1 MNDSERLEEPSD
13 PFAPRVGR
21 CGRLTTLR
29 HFERRWQVSPTTVEF
44 TEDGYR
50 RLDVRVF
57 GIVQGVG
64 FRPYVYHLA
73 SELGLAGCVGNDPD
87 GVFIEIEGSA
97 AFVEAFLRRL
107 HREAPPLAVVEHVTA
122 EAVEV
127 TGAAGFV
134 IVDSVAGDRGVTLV
148 PPDTA
153 VCDDCLREMRDP
165 ADRRFGH
172 PFITCTNC
180 GPRFTII
187 QSMPYDRPNT
197 TMASFPMCDA
207 CQAEY
212 DNPADRR
219 HHAQPI
225 GCHQCGPTVS
235 FSSEGDPIRSA
246 AAALCDGAILAV
258 KSVGGYHL
266 CCDATSDEAVRGLRL
281 RKGRGDKPF
290 AVMVA
295 GLDPARSVALVDRA
309 EADQLLLAARPI
321 VLLRARTD
329 SPVSALVAPGN
340 PLIGVMLPSM
350 ALQHLLVEYAG
361 VPLVMTS
368 GNRSGEPIA
377 YHDADARNRLGDVV
391 DGFLTHNRDIHVP
404 CDDSVVRLVD
414 GELQPIRRSRG
425 FAPLPVRFP
434 QNTGRVLAVGGEL
447 KNTFCVAAGE
457 HAWVSQHMGDME
469 NLDTIEAFESAVAHF
484 LEMYRVE
491 PEVVVADAH
500 PGYRTSKWADA
511 RGGSVLKVQHHHAH
525 IAAVMAEHQLPP
537 QADVLG
543 VAFDGTGY
551 GLDGS
556 IWGGEF
562 MVANATRF
570 ERLAHLKYLPLPGG
584 DAAVRNPC
592 RVALAHLWA
601 AGIEWTAE
609 LAPYNQ
615 LNEIERGLLLRQLER
630 GLNCVPTSSI
640 GRLFDAVSSLLG
652 LRHRITYEAQAA
664 IELEVAAESFLHDY
678 PIYSFAHNGLQIDA
692 APVWSGMVSD
702 LRTGVPVGSI
712 AAGFHH
718 AVAIMVSD
726 VALRNRSSTGL
737 STVAL
742 SGGVFQNAVLMTLVK
757 RLLAADGFDVRTH
770 RLVPPNDGGL
780 ALGQAYIGAYGS
792 HEGKDD

>member
-1 MNDSERLEEPSD
+1 MTHP
-13 PFAPRVGR
+13 APNVISNPASTPEAFGPNGYLGMPNTESSWSAGIDKR
-21 CGRLTTLR
+21 
-29 HFERRWQVSPTTVEF
+29 ERRTM
-44 TEDGYR
+44 
-50 RLDVRVF
+50 RVT
-57 GIVQGVG
+57 GVVQGVG
-64 FRPYVYHLA
+64 FRPFVHRLA
-73 SELGLAGCVGNDPD
+73 IEVGLTGHVGNDTT
-87 GVFIEIEGSA
+87 GVFLAVEGPASVIDRFTA
-97 AFVEAFLRRL
+97 RL
-107 HREAPPLAVVEHVTA
+107 WAEAPPLAQIEHVTT
-122 EAVEV
+122 EAVEPV
-127 TGAAGFV
+127 GEQGFV
-134 IVDSVAGDRGVTLV
+134 IVDSVTATGGVTLV
-148 PPDTA
+148 PPDGA

-187 QSMPYDRPNT
+187 QAMPYDRPNT
-197 TMASFPMCDA
+197 TMASFPMCDV

-225 GCHQCGPTVS
+225 GCHQCGPTAS
-235 FSSEGDPIRSA
+235 FSSEGDPIQSA
-246 AAALCDGAILAV
+246 AVALREGMILAV

-266 CCDATSDEAVRGLRL
+266 CCDATSDETVGELRR

-295 GLDPARSVALVDRA
+295 DLEAARSIAFVDEE
-309 EADQLLLAARPI
+309 EAVQLQLAARPI

-329 SPVSALVAPGN
+329 SPVSRLVAPGN

-350 ALQHLLVEYAG
+350 ALQHLLVEQAG
-361 VPLVMTS
+361 LPLVMTS

-377 YHDADARNRLGDVV
+377 YRDDDARNRLGDLV

-425 FAPLPVRFP
+425 FAPLPVRLP
-434 QNTGRVLAVGGEL
+434 DNGREVLAVGGEL
-447 KNTFCVAAGE
+447 KNTFCVASGE
-457 HAWVSQHMGDME
+457 HAWVSQHLGDME
-469 NLDTIEAFESAVAHF
+469 NLDTIEAFESSVAHF
-484 LEMYRVE
+484 LQMYRVE
-491 PEVVVADAH
+491 PEMLVADAH
-500 PGYRTSKWADA
+500 PGYLTSKWADA
-511 RGGSVLKVQHHHAH
+511 RGGAVLKVQHHHAH
-525 IAAVMAEHQLPP
+525 VAAVMAEHQLAPHT
-537 QADVLG
+537 DVIG

-551 GLDGS
+551 GPDAA

-570 ERLAHLKYLPLPGG
+570 ERVAHLKYVPLPGG
-584 DAAVRNPC
+584 DTAVRNPC

-601 AGIEWTAE
+601 AGIQWTAD

-615 LNEIERGLLLRQLER
+615 LSEIERGLLLRQLER

-652 LRHRITYEAQAA
+652 LRHQISYEAQAA
-664 IELEVAAESFLHDY
+664 IELEVAAEPFLHDHPSY
-678 PIYSFAHNGLQIDA
+678 TFACEGIGIEA

-702 LRTGVPVGSI
+702 LRTGVPVGAI
-712 AAGFHH
+712 AAGFHL
-718 AVAIMVSD
+718 AVATMVID
-726 VALRNRSSTGL
+726 VAVRTRRSTGL
-737 STVAL
+737 NTVAL
-742 SGGVFQNAVLMTLVK
+742 SGGVFQNAVLTTLVK
-757 RLLAADGFDVRTH
+757 HLLTAEGFDVRTH

-780 ALGQAYIGAYGS
+780 ALGQAYIGTYGL

>member
-1 MNDSERLEEPSD
+1 VN
-13 PFAPRVGR
+13 
-21 CGRLTTLR
+21 
-29 HFERRWQVSPTTVEF
+29 PTEVEF
-44 TEDGYR
+44 TEDGYL

-64 FRPYVYHLA
+64 FRPYVYRLA
-73 SELGLAGCVGNDPD
+73 SELDLAGCVGNDSD

-97 AFVEAFLRRL
+97 AAVEEFLFRL

-122 EAVEV
+122 EVVAA
-127 TGAAGFV
+127 TGTAGFV
-134 IVDSVAGDRGVTLV
+134 IVESVAGHHGVTLV
-148 PPDTA
+148 PPDVA

-187 QSMPYDRPNT
+187 RSMPYDRPNT
-197 TMASFPMCDA
+197 TMASFPMCDV

-225 GCHQCGPTVS
+225 GCHQCGPAAA
-235 FSSEGDPIRSA
+235 FLSEDAPIQSA
-246 AAALCDGAILAV
+246 AEALSEGAILAV

-266 CCDATSDEAVRGLRL
+266 SCDATSDEAVRELRL
-281 RKGRGDKPF
+281 RKGRSDKPF
-290 AVMVA
+290 AVMV
-295 GLDPARSVALVDRA
+295 GDLDAARSVALVDRA
-309 EADQLLLAARPI
+309 EAEQLLLATRPI

-329 SPVSALVAPGN
+329 SPVSGLVAPGN

-377 YHDADARNRLGDVV
+377 YRDDDARRRLGDVV
-391 DGFLTHNRDIHVP
+391 DGFLSHNRDIHVP

-414 GELQPIRRSRG
+414 GELQPVRRSRG

-434 QNTGRVLAVGGEL
+434 QNTATVLAVGGEL

-457 HAWVSQHMGDME
+457 HAWVSQHIGDME
-469 NLDTIEAFESAVAHF
+469 NLDTIEAFASSVAHF

-491 PEVVVADAH
+491 PKVVVADAH
-500 PGYRTSKWADA
+500 PGYLTSKWADA

-537 QADVLG
+537 QADVIG

-551 GLDGS
+551 GADAA

-570 ERLAHLKYLPLPGG
+570 ERVAHLKYVPLPGG

-601 AGIEWTAE
+601 VGIEWTAD

-615 LNEIERGLLLRQLER
+615 LSEIERGVLLRQLER

-652 LRHRITYEAQAA
+652 LRHRISYEAQAA
-664 IELEVAAESFLHDY
+664 IELEVAAEPFLHDHPSY
-678 PIYSFAHNGLQIDA
+678 TFAREGIRVDA
-692 APVWSGMVSD
+692 APVLSGMVSD
-702 LRTGVPVGSI
+702 LRTGVAVGAI

-718 AVAIMVSD
+718 AVATMVSD
-726 VALRNRSSTGL
+726 VALRTRSSTGL
-737 STVAL
+737 NTVAL
-742 SGGVFQNAVLMTLVK
+742 SGGVFQNAVLMTFVK
-757 RLLAADGFDVRTH
+757 HLLTANRFDVRTH